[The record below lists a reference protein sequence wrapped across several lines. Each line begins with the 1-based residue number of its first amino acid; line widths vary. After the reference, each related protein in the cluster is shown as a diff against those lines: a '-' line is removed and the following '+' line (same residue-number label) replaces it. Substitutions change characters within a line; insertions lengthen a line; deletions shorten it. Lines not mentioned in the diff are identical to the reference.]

1 MAFVRVADL
10 EDIAVGQGLLVEV
23 RGVPVAVFNA
33 GGGRFHATSPL
44 CPHEDGPLAEG
55 WLEGDAVVCPWHGF
69 DFSLH
74 TGQCLVDDGL
84 HISVYPVRISGR
96 DVEVD
101 VPH

>member
-1 MAFVRVADL
+1 MPFTRVASVG
-10 EDIAVGQGLLVEV
+10 DIPAGHGLLVEAA
-23 RGVPVAVFNA
+23 GVTLALFNA

-69 DFSLH
+69 DFDLG
-74 TGQCLVDDGL
+74 TGKCRVDDSL
-84 HISVYPVRISGR
+84 RISVYRVRVIGD

-101 VPH
+101 LSA